1 MATKC
6 SESDGI
12 VYPPDKKNSE
22 PNKRS
27 TTVVAKQIF
36 TAALQ
41 AAATPTTTG
50 VTYLPLPPDK
60 QWRYGYKPT
69 VMGVATEMASNP
81 VNPLQMARAGLQAA
95 HTLFNFRRRGCEEM
109 PLTQACKEHTF
120 TGSYVTGSS
129 DQQSKSKLLFSGVPY
144 QGKEYRDKELVK
156 LVQRFAKEGQ
166 AEPSFAASIEEVVL
180 SETLVGDTGLRQH
193 VFILIGA
200 TSEMGPT
207 QTLLDLGATIVA
219 LARPA
224 SKRAPKKW
232 SNLLQRA
239 NASPGTMLFPTKSA
253 DGSIVTAGCDALTD
267 TPEIINWLVELYRSH
282 PLVQGKRLHVYSGI
296 YLDGGKFVRA
306 SVAMEMILSELTL
319 RLPPNNPPALL
330 YIDTPSH
337 AHVVKR
343 GTYEGGVEQRASSPY
358 LMRAGALCGLFRTTK
373 SILSPGGRESFVVMD
388 FLGALLTLSTPASL
402 KLPVTC
408 FITFST
414 RNAHSLS
421 LTHSHSLTHFSHSRI

>member
-253 DGSIVTAGCDALTD
+253 ETDAS
-267 TPEIINWLVELYRSH
+267 N
-282 PLVQGKRLHVYSGI
+282 PL
-296 YLDGGKFVRA
+296 
-306 SVAMEMILSELTL
+306 E
-319 RLPPNNPPALL
+319 P
-330 YIDTPSH
+330 TPSNPS
-337 AHVVKR
+337 
-343 GTYEGGVEQRASSPY
+343 GFP
-358 LMRAGALCGLFRTTK
+358 
-373 SILSPGGRESFVVMD
+373 
-388 FLGALLTLSTPASL
+388 
-402 KLPVTC
+402 
-408 FITFST
+408 
-414 RNAHSLS
+414 RNANINIPKIPP
-421 LTHSHSLTHFSHSRI
+421 TP